1 MTVFFGMEPA
11 RFILGIAIV
20 AAIPVVAGLIAG
32 VFDKLQAR
40 RTGSPEPSILQPFT
54 NFRQLLSQELKTPSD
69 SLAIANLLQL
79 AFGLLAVGVLVLQ
92 LNIVAALFFQA
103 IAVLTVITVGMTRPA
118 CAGGLSANVKMRT
131 FLTYQPVLLSIG
143 AGIGLT
149 AGSFLLDA
157 TQASL
162 RPPIVELPFLWGSL
176 IYVAYVS
183 AKLELDRIFAGPLLA
198 MAQLAASF
206 RQAVLVLLAGMFFS
220 QSLLGVCVIAIL
232 LGCGLAAV
240 DYLRACLPWR
250 LKMTWG
256 WGYVYFACAI
266 NLSWV
271 YIKYLL

>member
-1 MTVFFGMEPA
+1 M
-11 RFILGIAIV
+11 
-20 AAIPVVAGLIAG
+20 
-32 VFDKLQAR
+32 
-40 RTGSPEPSILQPFT
+40 
-54 NFRQLLSQELKTPSD
+54 
-69 SLAIANLLQL
+69 
-79 AFGLLAVGVLVLQ
+79 
-92 LNIVAALFFQA
+92 
-103 IAVLTVITVGMTRPA
+103 
-118 CAGGLSANVKMRT
+118 
-131 FLTYQPVLLSIG
+131 
-143 AGIGLT
+143 
-149 AGSFLLDA
+149 
-157 TQASL
+157 

-198 MAQLAASF
+198 VAQLAASF

-240 DYLRACLPWR
+240 DYLRACLSWR
-250 LKMTWG
+250 LKMMWG